1 MFRRDFIQ
9 RLTVGG
15 IGGAAV
21 TGAIRANDLKTI
33 TYRVKGFTCVTC
45 AVGLETMLQREKGIT
60 SVKASYPKATVIIR
74 FDPELIAENSL
85 KEFIAEMGFSVEGYG
100 ATEPSGSIGV
110 AMFENPTGRVVGISS
125 WVAPSFDAP
134 RYKSSASTGYQLR
147 RFGSPKPATSNGSII
162 RKISSVSS
170 FRIERASRRL

>member
-1 MFRRDFIQ
+1 MNMFRRDFIQ

-21 TGAIRANDLKTI
+21 TGAIRANDLKTA

-60 SVKASYPKATVIIR
+60 SIKASYPKATVIIR

-85 KEFIAEMGFSVEGYG
+85 KEFIAEMGFRVE
-100 ATEPSGSIGV
+100 ELPGV
-110 AMFENPTGRVVGISS
+110 
-125 WVAPSFDAP
+125 
-134 RYKSSASTGYQLR
+134 
-147 RFGSPKPATSNGSII
+147 
-162 RKISSVSS
+162 
-170 FRIERASRRL
+170 